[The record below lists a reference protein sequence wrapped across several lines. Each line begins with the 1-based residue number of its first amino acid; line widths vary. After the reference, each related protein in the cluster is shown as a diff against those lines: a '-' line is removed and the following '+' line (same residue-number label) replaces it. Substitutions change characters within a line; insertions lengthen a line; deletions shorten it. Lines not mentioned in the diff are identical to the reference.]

1 MSKIQETELKL
12 GDMISNHIKRKGPEE
27 FLESRFVVTNRSNY
41 NSALERA
48 KSNEIAKKQR
58 KASSQISKNQNKE
71 LEAQP
76 AVQKPQI
83 IHNKKDRQKKT
94 TNKL

>member
-1 MSKIQETELKL
+1 M

>member
-1 MSKIQETELKL
+1 
-12 GDMISNHIKRKGPEE
+12 MISNHIKRKGPEE

>member
-1 MSKIQETELKL
+1 M

-71 LEAQP
+71 
-76 AVQKPQI
+76 
-83 IHNKKDRQKKT
+83 
-94 TNKL
+94 

>member
-1 MSKIQETELKL
+1 M

-83 IHNKKDRQKKT
+83 IHNKKDR
-94 TNKL
+94 